1 MGPALAGAPGASP
14 GPGGAAEQIGEPY
27 GRTEAAGPPRAHL
40 DLPAGGTAVSAAPS
54 TPASPAAFAN
64 GAEHTTFAE
73 GKQSLASEGS
83 ELGKEGSTIG
93 SVADSTD
100 STGGSSGSLAPHYDA
115 NQDVILRLEFL
126 RTTEIKVWGVPS
138 AGSASPAGCRCAVA
152 SVCDDCGLH
161 NLPQRSSGK
170 RLLPQLNSR
179 AATHACHAPAAH
191 TLCRPSSVPCVQRWW
206 RGWPCSLSCS
216 CSKLSRYWQNAWP

>member
-14 GPGGAAEQIGEPY
+14 GPGGAAQQIGEPY

-40 DLPAGGTAVSAAPS
+40 DLPAGGAVSAAPS
-54 TPASPAAFAN
+54 TPASPAALAN
-64 GAEHTTFAE
+64 GAEHTTLAE

-93 SVADSTD
+93 SVTDSTD
-100 STGGSSGSLAPHYDA
+100 STGASSGSLAPHYDA

-138 AGSASPAGCRCAVA
+138 AGSARPSVCRCAVA

-161 NLPQRSSGK
+161 NLPRRSSGK
-170 RLLPQLNSR
+170 TTPSPVNSR
-179 AATHACHAPAAH
+179 TAAHTCLAPAAR
-191 TLCRPSSVPCVQRWW
+191 TVCRPSSVPCVQRWW
-206 RGWPCSLSCS
+206 RGWPCSSSCS
-216 CSKLSRYWQNAWP
+216 CSKLSRYWQNARP